1 MANGLAGIMMAA
13 VGVFHE
19 AAGLLIYRAPLAEML
34 GAGLVNTVLPNLDP
48 AHHGRQAAFWFLVAG
63 PVLVMLGALATWAER
78 RAGTLPRWLGWSLL
92 VLTIIGTAT
101 FPNSAFWA
109 LFVPAFILI
118 RDTRRAGAAL

>member
-63 PVLVMLGALATWAER
+63 GAGAVVRRMGNGQMPVIASSRSMICAARSRTDGIPMRSSTSPKKPRTTRR
-78 RAGTLPRWLGWSLL
+78 RATSGGMPRDS
-92 VLTIIGTAT
+92 
-101 FPNSAFWA
+101 
-109 LFVPAFILI
+109 
-118 RDTRRAGAAL
+118 R